1 MAYFPIDRHSNLLT
15 LHKWVDYATSIG
27 KEAKRLEG
35 KIKKLISDRGF
46 GFITAEDGKEV
57 FFHSTALAG
66 GDFDSLVEGT
76 GVEFDL
82 ESGPK
87 GPRAVNVR
95 VEGSCESKKEEN

>member
-1 MAYFPIDRHSNLLT
+1 MT

-27 KEAKRLEG
+27 KEVKRLEG

-57 FFHSTALAG
+57 FFHRTALAG

-87 GPRAVNVR
+87 GPSAVNVR
-95 VEGSCESKKEEN
+95 VEGSSESKKEEN